1 MKLRLNVEELNDDFF
16 EDTRLLG
23 ITAPVKN
30 YQFCLQLN
38 NQMGYDFRLNTDI
51 EIQLRKKER
60 VYYFSVY
67 QSQSILQY
75 PLIQHSTI

>member
-38 NQMGYDFRLNTDI
+38 NHLG
-51 EIQLRKKER
+51 
-60 VYYFSVY
+60 
-67 QSQSILQY
+67 
-75 PLIQHSTI
+75 

>member
-30 YQFCLQLN
+30 YPVLFA
-38 NQMGYDFRLNTDI
+38 I
-51 EIQLRKKER
+51 EQ
-60 VYYFSVY
+60 
-67 QSQSILQY
+67 
-75 PLIQHSTI
+75 P

>member
-1 MKLRLNVEELNDDFF
+1 MKLRLDVDELNDDFF

-38 NQMGYDFRLNTDI
+38 NMLGYKFRLNPEI
-51 EIQLRKKER
+51 EIHLRKKER
-60 VYYFSVY
+60 SYIFPFTNLLS
-67 QSQSILQY
+67 
-75 PLIQHSTI
+75 PTAF